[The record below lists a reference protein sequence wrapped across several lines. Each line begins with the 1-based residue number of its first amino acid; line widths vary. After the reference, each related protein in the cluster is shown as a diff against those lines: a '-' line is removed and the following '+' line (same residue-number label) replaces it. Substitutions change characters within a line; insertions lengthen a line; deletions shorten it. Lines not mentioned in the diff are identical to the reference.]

1 LNVLDASSS
10 SPANNTRNKRKFKE
24 SGSQR
29 GSVDSSLE
37 IGEEDVNF
45 DETAVIRESVPV
57 AVDKKRKRLKAD
69 TVPRALM
76 VSKNGVVIF

>member
-1 LNVLDASSS
+1 
-10 SPANNTRNKRKFKE
+10 
-24 SGSQR
+24 
-29 GSVDSSLE
+29 LE

-45 DETAVIRESVPV
+45 DETAVIRESVSV